1 MLRIPPAQKSLKKPI
16 IYHNERYWG
25 IFWTKKSAD
34 WTISWK
40 GDKAERV
47 TGLER
52 TSRCNYYPTCA
63 TWKRMSSCW
72 DDPVLLKRRYLKEDV
87 IALQPEEVLPVVCY
101 VQHGGLGKGRQLG
114 QARGAGSGKQDSQ
127 VWWLNP
133 FLQPSAFLFSQGA
146 GLQGFQKFIFVA
158 HFPSRAEHDALERS
172 DVRPRHSDAAGSG
185 VYVTDAGAFWPENA
199 LNRLSFPPLLYFF
212 WAVLFTMCIFE
223 VLNSKGKSTGG
234 CNRIAKLSH
243 IDKNPA
249 TYIGGAV
256 NSSIAQTQPLW
267 MVQPTRTLI
276 KFSHYGRYS
285 PPGYWLNQ
293 ATMDGR
299 L

>member
-1 MLRIPPAQKSLKKPI
+1 MSDVRNVSWKHVWLRVCMLRIPPAQKSLTKPI

-25 IFWTKKSAD
+25 LFWTKKSAD

-40 GDKAERV
+40 GDK
-47 TGLER
+47 
-52 TSRCNYYPTCA
+52 
-63 TWKRMSSCW
+63 TWK
-72 DDPVLLKRRYLKEDV
+72 DVKTQLLSNLCYLKEDV
-87 IALQPEEVLPVVCY
+87 IVLQPEEVLPVVCY

-114 QARGAGSGKQDSQ
+114 QARGAGSGKQGSQ

-133 FLQPSAFLFSQGA
+133 FLQPSAFLYSQGA

-172 DVRPRHSDAAGSG
+172 DVRPRHSDAAGGG
-185 VYVTDAGAFWPENA
+185 VYVTDAGAFWTENA

-212 WAVLFTMCIFE
+212 WAVLFTLCIFE
-223 VLNSKGKSTGG
+223 VLNSKGKSTRG

-243 IDKNPA
+243 VDKNPA

-256 NSSIAQTQPLW
+256 NSSIDQTQPLW
-267 MVQPTRTLI
+267 AVQPTRILV
-276 KFSHYGRYS
+276 KPSHYGCYS
-285 PPGYWLNQ
+285 LP
-293 ATMDGR
+293 
-299 L
+299 